1 MQIEQTESAHGAKQ
15 FKPNTTVAAIV
26 HCQGKFL
33 VVEEIEHGKRV
44 FNQPAGH
51 IEANE
56 SLVCAIKRELKEET
70 GLRLEPDYLSGVYYF
85 HRSDLSLYFLRFC
98 FVFELEE
105 QQAGTPEDDEI
116 LANHWFSY
124 DEIIEKNDQ
133 LRSAMV
139 LDCIEDYLSGQK
151 MPLSMLKSNL

>member
-1 MQIEQTESAHGAKQ
+1 MNIESTESAHGADQ
-15 FKPNTTVAAIV
+15 FKPNTTIAAVV

-33 VVEEIEHGKRV
+33 MVEEIEHGKRV
-44 FNQPAGH
+44 LNQPAGH
-51 IEANE
+51 IEAGE
-56 SLVCAIKRELKEET
+56 SLIYAIKRELKEET
-70 GLRLEPDYLSGVYYF
+70 GLFLEPDYLSGVYYF
-85 HRSDLSLYFLRFC
+85 HRPDLSLYFLRFC
-98 FVFELEE
+98 FVFELQE
-105 QQAGTPEDDEI
+105 QQTGMPEDDEI

-124 DEIIEKNDQ
+124 DEIIAKKGQ